1 MRVQTQ
7 FLIINVIGGIAVLG
21 GYVIALINHP
31 KTRGELWRGVPENLR
46 FWITLFMFISAF
58 GYCFAMYYLIFQDG
72 LDLDFFGGK
81 LNINFMKG
89 LLIIFL
95 ITAACW
101 IHTTFAYL
109 EHGNQILW
117 TFVQLELWLTGITVF
132 LMMIG
137 VATANG
143 VNNSFLHNTSVI
155 GLGIISFHCLV
166 LDAMLWISRF
176 PIKH

>member
-1 MRVQTQ
+1 MGYTYHTQ
-7 FLIINVIGGIAVLG
+7 WNKLTRLIFVYAYSDTIS
-21 GYVIALINHP
+21 YH
-31 KTRGELWRGVPENLR
+31 KCHWRNCCSWRLCYCFDQSP
-46 FWITLFMFISAF
+46 ITLFMFISAF

-72 LDLDFFGGK
+72 LDLDFFRGK

-137 VATANG
+137 VC
-143 VNNSFLHNTSVI
+143 
-155 GLGIISFHCLV
+155 IIFVYV
-166 LDAMLWISRF
+166 LFSL
-176 PIKH
+176 